1 LEVDVD
7 AFITND
13 KSLQRMEEPTV
24 LLLSDLAAQN

>member
-13 KSLQRMEEPTV
+13 KSLQRVEEPKV
-24 LLLSDLAAQN
+24 LLLSDLAVQD